1 MFTSKPAELEPLFR
15 AVEAVQVRLQVVVA
29 RDVHGLL

>member
-15 AVEAVQVRLQVVVA
+15 AVEAVQVRLQVVVV